1 MIRTVSRHFTRTAVL
16 LNVGNIID
24 MKWVETC
31 KPSAVLYVWQGGMEG
46 GSGVADVLAGRVN
59 PCGRLSDT
67 IARSIEDYPSSSCFG
82 DQYRNFYTEDIYVGY
97 RYFETTA
104 KDKVLYPFGFGLSYT
119 HFSMETLEF
128 EEDSDSVSLK
138 IAVANEGEF
147 PGRQVVQVY
156 VNPP

>member
-1 MIRTVSRHFTRTAVL
+1 MYKR
-16 LNVGNIID
+16 
-24 MKWVETC
+24 
-31 KPSAVLYVWQGGMEG
+31 Q
-46 GSGVADVLAGRVN
+46 
-59 PCGRLSDT
+59 T

-128 EEDSDSVSLK
+128 AEDSDSVSLK

-156 VNPP
+156 VNPPQGVLGKPLRSLASFAKTRVLMPGEKDVYKRQELYRHRRDTEEYFLEMMGGGENA

>member
-1 MIRTVSRHFTRTAVL
+1 MAGR
-16 LNVGNIID
+16 N
-24 MKWVETC
+24 
-31 KPSAVLYVWQGGMEG
+31 GGRQRRC
-46 GSGVADVLAGRVN
+46 DVLTGRVN

-119 HFSMETLEF
+119 HFPWKHWNLQRTA
-128 EEDSDSVSLK
+128 
-138 IAVANEGEF
+138 I
-147 PGRQVVQVY
+147 PY
-156 VNPP
+156 P